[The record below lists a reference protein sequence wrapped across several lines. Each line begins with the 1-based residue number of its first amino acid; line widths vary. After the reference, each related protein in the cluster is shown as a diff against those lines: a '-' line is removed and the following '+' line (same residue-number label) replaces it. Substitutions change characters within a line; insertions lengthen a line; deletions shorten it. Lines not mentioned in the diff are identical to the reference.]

1 MVSQKKSLAE
11 AGLIIRQNEPPPP
24 QPEPKKGK
32 KSPQEP
38 LLEIALD
45 ENERL
50 STIVFGL
57 PSTFINWKIKK
68 KSKIKC
74 YARRQRSVSAGR
86 ESWNI

>member
-38 LLEIALD
+38 LLEVTLD

-68 KSKIKC
+68 NRK
-74 YARRQRSVSAGR
+74 
-86 ESWNI
+86 

>member
-38 LLEIALD
+38 LLEVTLD

-68 KSKIKC
+68 SKIKC